1 MLSKKDIIELYSKIM
16 TDYLLMIDRSDII
29 KKMTNVSAVAYN
41 GSQIINHVFN
51 LQITHDA
58 SQEALLY
65 SCQKASFCYVE
76 YIEQMHHTNLSNSL
90 DVGTIASFI
99 YKQSLA
105 TLSPTSIHNDH
116 IHHLLNLIH
125 RMFFILMAWDTN
137 LSQSARIAIC
147 DTHLAN
153 YIKMFYNM
161 LPLAYDYCK
170 HMECVSKSYS
180 MNDDTFFEFLNE
192 YYSVIYKL
200 KKKNELLPSSAIHEI
215 ILLHKTAEHA
225 ITNIRASVKELFMI

>member
-1 MLSKKDIIELYSKIM
+1 MLSKKEIIELYSKIM

-29 KKMTNVSAVAYN
+29 KKMTALSAIIYN
-41 GSQIINHVFN
+41 GSQIITHVFN

-58 SQEALLY
+58 SHDMLLY

-105 TLSPTSIHNDH
+105 TLPPAAIQNDH
-116 IHHLLNLIH
+116 IHQLLHLIH

-137 LSQSARIAIC
+137 LSQNARIAIC

-161 LPLAYDYCK
+161 LPLSHDYCN
-170 HMECVSKSYS
+170 HMECVMKPYS
-180 MNDDTFFEFLNE
+180 MNDDIFFEFLNE
-192 YYSVIYKL
+192 YYSAIYKL
-200 KKKNELLPSSAIHEI
+200 KKKE
-215 ILLHKTAEHA
+215 
-225 ITNIRASVKELFMI
+225 